1 MNRRLIVPV
10 FLLLLILSGCSKTPS
25 GNSNETDKAVNKA
38 EETKVDDA
46 NTEAVKEEAA
56 ETEALVTESPIPDVA
71 IEWQDERFEAV
82 IRELLDKPEGNIM
95 TSDLTHITELDLS
108 YAGISNT
115 YDLAYFT
122 NLKEVD
128 FSHNI
133 IDYFG
138 FPNDVK
144 LNNLVKLDL
153 SNNDIQSINCSNLP
167 NLQYLNLQNNSLKN
181 SINGLADNTKLTYLN
196 LNKAIAKSG
205 SAMYSFDDLSAI
217 SGLTE
222 LTYLDLGYMSHLQDY
237 NCISTLTKL
246 QELNLENSFFT
257 DLELFHIEGFKQLTK
272 LNLFNDNQVAESN
285 FSKIGALTNLIS
297 LTINRV
303 DEEDLMLITN
313 NLTNLEEL
321 TLYMDS
327 EFDDVSGLQ
336 NLRKLKKLSI
346 HDAKIEDPSFL
357 TKLPNLISLDL
368 SDSRVNGTEYLKD
381 MTQLEELSF
390 EPDIFERYPDSIPT
404 DISKLTKLRSLSVIV
419 DSSSEFHLSQ
429 LKGMQNLTKL
439 SLDLDSDTVGLSELE
454 SYPQITELS
463 VNCYDGLESFD
474 FLSGVPQLTKLSLT
488 CVKPKSKDYSSIK
501 ELTNLT
507 ELTFMD
513 SELGSSNILEF
524 LPGLTKI
531 ESLTLLT
538 TIDQLD
544 FLKNYTDLKT
554 LILASPSTNPVKV
567 DVLAEL
573 PKLQTLD
580 IRNITLDDVSIL
592 ANSQSLRTIT
602 YSIIVGRFPVNLD
615 ALEQAAPYIDYIE
628 TAYN

>member
-1 MNRRLIVPV
+1 MNRKLIVPV

-38 EETKVDDA
+38 EETKVDEA

-56 ETEALVTESPIPDVA
+56 ETEALITESPIPDVV
-71 IEWQDERFEAV
+71 IEWRDERFEAIV
-82 IRELLDKPEGNIM
+82 RELLNKPEGNIM
-95 TSDLTHITELDLS
+95 TSDLNHITELDCS
-108 YAGISNT
+108 YAGISII
-115 YDLAYFT
+115 YDLAHFT
-122 NLKEVD
+122 NLKEAD
-128 FSHNI
+128 FSHNK
-133 IDYFG
+133 IDDFG
-138 FPNDVK
+138 FPNGAN

-153 SNNDIQSINCSNLP
+153 SNNNIKRVNCSNLP
-167 NLQYLNLQNNSLKN
+167 NLQYLNLQNNSIQN

-222 LTYLDLGYMSHLQDY
+222 LTHLDLGYMSYLQDHD
-237 NCISTLTKL
+237 CISTLTKL
-246 QELNLENSFFT
+246 QELNLENSHFT
-257 DLELFHIEGFKQLTK
+257 DLELFQIEDFKQLTK
-272 LNLFNDNQVAESN
+272 LNLFNNNQVAKSN
-285 FSKIGALTNLIS
+285 FDKIGALTNLKL

-303 DEEDLMLITN
+303 SEEDLMLITK

-336 NLRKLKKLSI
+336 NLKKLKKLSI

-368 SDSRVNGTEYLKD
+368 TDSRVNGTEYLKE

-390 EPDIFERYPDSIPT
+390 RPALFENYPDSIPT
-404 DISKLTKLRSLSVIV
+404 DISKLKKLRNLSVIV
-419 DSSSEFHLSQ
+419 DDRSEFQLTQ
-429 LKGMQNLTKL
+429 LKGMDNLTSL
-439 SLDLDSDTVGLSELE
+439 SLDLDSDSVGLNDLKNL
-454 SYPQITELS
+454 PQITELYI
-463 VNCYDGLESFD
+463 NCYDGLESFD

-488 CVKPKSKDYSSIK
+488 CVKPKSKDYSAIK
-501 ELTNLT
+501 ALKNLT

-513 SELGSSNILEF
+513 SEFGSSNILEF

-531 ESLTLLT
+531 EGLTLLT

-544 FLKNYTDLKT
+544 FLKNYVDLKA
-554 LILASPSTNPVKV
+554 LLLASPSINPVKA

-573 PKLQTLD
+573 PKLQILD

-592 ANSQSLRTIT
+592 ANSKSLRTIT
-602 YSIIVGRFPVNLD
+602 YYNSTERAPVNLS
-615 ALEQAAPYIDYIE
+615 ALEEAAPYINFVN
-628 TAYN
+628 AVR